1 MTEESRQQTVG
12 ANGRSPKTVGATGRL
27 PKTAGANG
35 RSPLQRG
42 FTLLEIVVVLA
53 ITGLLAGG
61 LATVGHQ
68 VIKKEWED
76 KTTEHMKRLKV
87 AVMGD
92 PLDVRH
98 ETRTSFG
105 YFGDMGV
112 LPTILDNLYIR
123 GAQPLYNNPDTLQT
137 LNTAAGWNGPYIDP
151 GIIEY
156 LSANSPANPKK
167 DFFKQDLLYTS
178 PASFTTYTDSTVGV
192 SVAERIVSSGRDKQ
206 AGTVDSP
213 GDDLSVVFF
222 NNELYSQVSGY
233 VKDDTGNGVSGVAVT
248 LNYANNGSLTTTPAT
263 TDASG
268 LYSFNNVPYGNHSLS
283 ITTPRLFL
291 AYGNS
296 MTEADGTTVIF
307 TIINTSANAVTLTG
321 LTASYK
327 IKPPTY
333 YEGVSFVN
341 NSVFNSTNP
350 RVDGNPSEID
360 GDGVDTVTFTNPITV
375 PAAID
380 PAEAVAVCV
389 QSPVTTVPDV
399 YLNRLGRGSATEVRL
414 EGFTNIQTGAVQDVN
429 KINMIG
435 VVFTVTFS
443 DGSVVTFTP

>member
-151 GIIEY
+151 KTMEY
-156 LSANSPANPKK
+156 LNDLKK
-167 DFFKQDLLYTS
+167 DYFRQDLLYTS
-178 PASFTTYTDSTVGV
+178 PTPFTEYSDPIVGV
-192 SVAERIVSSGRDKQ
+192 QVEEEIISSGRDKQ
-206 AGTVDSP
+206 AGT
-213 GDDLSVVFF
+213 GDDLSTVFF
-222 NNELYSQVSGY
+222 NSELYSQVSGY